1 MISNLFSIN
10 YVMLLLVKL
19 LFKLFGFRE
28 YLNSGVKSLN
38 RVDEIE
44 NHIIL
49 FENMPNES
57 LNALYEMEN
66 SHFLSIA
73 ALGIG
78 FFQS

>member
-1 MISNLFSIN
+1 MN

-28 YLNSGVKSLN
+28 YLNSGVESLN

-44 NHIIL
+44 NHIIQ

-73 ALGIG
+73 ALGM
-78 FFQS
+78 FFQSGRLSL